1 MNTHF
6 PDWHWLWAWAWL
18 EKKKKKK
25 KLGSGHMPKEYIK
38 LYHLYCWVLLVIGN
52 LGIDASCRWK
62 CRGAKSMEFETN
74 GWMEDKIRVI
84 IKSREACMS
93 HHHDMLHDYVMPR
106 HGIHYRDD
114 SKTMNMCCLD
124 WIGCWTITLDWLLVR
139 FLFGITNGYRC

>member
-1 MNTHF
+1 
-6 PDWHWLWAWAWL
+6 
-18 EKKKKKK
+18 
-25 KLGSGHMPKEYIK
+25 
-38 LYHLYCWVLLVIGN
+38 VLLVIGN

-106 HGIHYRDD
+106 HGIHYETIPRQW
-114 SKTMNMCCLD
+114 TCAAWIGLD
-124 WIGCWTITLDWLLVR
+124 WMLNHHTRLIISEVFVWNHEWLQMLVNGNWNATLSHEQCGW
-139 FLFGITNGYRC
+139 